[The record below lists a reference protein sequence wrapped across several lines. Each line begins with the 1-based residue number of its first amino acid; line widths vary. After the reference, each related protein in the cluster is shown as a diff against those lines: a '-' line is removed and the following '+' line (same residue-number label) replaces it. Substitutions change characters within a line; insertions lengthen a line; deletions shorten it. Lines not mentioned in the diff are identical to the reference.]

1 MHRTK
6 RDMELHDKNK
16 DGFVSFKEFEPPS
29 WASSFQGETFDD
41 SFCLEEGFTSSNP
54 EKIDLGW

>member
-1 MHRTK
+1 
-6 RDMELHDKNK
+6 MELHDKNK

-54 EKIDLGW
+54 EKNDLGW